1 MNECPFCDHKVERTG
16 DSYVDAQAEVRH
28 MREAHPDIV
37 VGRLRAAGMHIE
49 ADEFERER
57 ANEPKD
63 YAGIFEDV
71 AGVLDRR
78 EPDEMTM
85 MAEAMRIHA
94 RQEREAR
101 AL

>member
-1 MNECPFCDHKVERTG
+1 MKRECPYCGDAIEALG
-16 DSYVDAQAEVRH
+16 DSYTQAWAEVKH
-28 MREAHPDIV
+28 MRERHPDVIV
-37 VGRLRAAGMHIE
+37 ERLRSAGMHQE

-57 ANEPKD
+57 ESPKD

-78 EPDEMTM
+78 EDIEMTM

-94 RQEREAR
+94 RQERGEEV
-101 AL
+101 